1 MGYRSDVAYVIGF
14 GSMDERSTFI
24 ELVKHKNE
32 EDMVAALDECDCEDK
47 DRPLITFRCDDV
59 KWYESYP
66 IVKGHERL
74 MRYSTEV
81 FENTAG
87 WRFVRVGEDNN
98 DVEINE
104 DGCTEIRVGDHCI
117 ELYEILNVERPQIEA
132 DF

>member
-14 GSMDERSTFI
+14 GSMDERNAFI
-24 ELVKHKNE
+24 ELVKHKEDKEMAGALNE
-32 EDMVAALDECDCEDK
+32 CACEDK

-66 IVKGHERL
+66 DVQGHTRL
-74 MRYSTEV
+74 MNYATEV
-81 FENTAG
+81 FEGTAG
-87 WRFVRVGEDNN
+87 WRFVRVGEENN

-117 ELYEILNVERPQIEA
+117 ELYEILDVPRPQIEA
-132 DF
+132 YF